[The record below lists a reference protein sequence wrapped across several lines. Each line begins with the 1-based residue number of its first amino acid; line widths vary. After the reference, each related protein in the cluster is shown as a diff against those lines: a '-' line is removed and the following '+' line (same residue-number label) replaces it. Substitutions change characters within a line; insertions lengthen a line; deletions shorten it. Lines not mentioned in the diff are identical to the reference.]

1 MILSKAMP
9 DGDGLKE
16 LVKKATRERRGSV
29 KKDSVKSIKVQVV
42 DASKP
47 SDSGL
52 TESMI
57 TDSNDIENSSIN
69 KYSK

>member
-1 MILSKAMP
+1 MP

-29 KKDSVKSIKVQVV
+29 KGSIVKDSVKSIKVQVV

-57 TDSNDIENSSIN
+57 TDSNNIENSSIN
-69 KYSK
+69 KYSR